1 MPYLVV
7 VRRCPTNPWTLQ
19 AMFDFGSFKEACS
32 KGGEYTCT
40 GNFAWVDIMYTTSPG
55 VPILRS
61 AVANL
66 AETEYTQLMDSTMK
80 SFPPLK
86 VVIAVNNCTKDPLY
100 EGGMLKSVTPQEEL
114 FVPYFA
120 WGTRIKNGLVTNA
133 EGKRWLKHF
142 RSTILTFKVLPSV
155 EAQEF
160 ETLNIRQKAAHKF
173 LAIYYTPVQWVCKI
187 SQMKKDREAQG
198 LKISNAELAKLFS
211 KHNFKAARG
220 QEEITETFVE
230 NALYV
235 WNRGL
240 CHMEVKNALIR
251 GAERYWEYENILV
264 PIPGG
269 PWRPGRGRS
278 WRPDRSG
285 RHGSRW

>member
-1 MPYLVV
+1 
-7 VRRCPTNPWTLQ
+7 
-19 AMFDFGSFKEACS
+19 MFDFGSFKEACS

-86 VVIAVNNCTKDPLY
+86 VVIAVNNYTKD
-100 EGGMLKSVTPQEEL
+100 
-114 FVPYFA
+114 
-120 WGTRIKNGLVTNA
+120 
-133 EGKRWLKHF
+133 
-142 RSTILTFKVLPSV
+142 FKVLPSV

-269 PWRPGRGRS
+269 PWRPGRGRAPS
-278 WRPDRSG
+278 QPHPGAPARWGRGPRAWARPGARAPGPGARAQAGGGPAGRGLKSG
-285 RHGSRW
+285 PAGTWPRRGPPQVLVRVCY